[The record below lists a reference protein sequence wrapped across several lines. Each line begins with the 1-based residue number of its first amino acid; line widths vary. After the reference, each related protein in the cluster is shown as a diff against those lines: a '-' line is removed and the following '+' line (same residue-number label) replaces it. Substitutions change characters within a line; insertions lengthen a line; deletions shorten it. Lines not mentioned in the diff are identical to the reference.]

1 MYSDIIR
8 RLRTEHG
15 MTRQELA
22 AQMGVTQTAVYKWET
37 GATQPDI
44 RTLTALAELFGV
56 SIDELCDHQ
65 PPFGS
70 S

>member
-22 AQMGVTQTAVYKWET
+22 TQMGVSQTAVYKWET

-44 RTLTALAELFGV
+44 RTLTALA
-56 SIDELCDHQ
+56 
-65 PPFGS
+65 
-70 S
+70 